1 MVCFLPPTLPV
12 SPTTQPESISTAAI
26 PMPTR
31 KERCS
36 TFITHEYEKMV
47 ISGEKRLVGVTVEV
61 EQVEKDISLENLGNS
76 VPGGVK
82 EKDERKKVRV
92 CRECLNVVL

>member
-1 MVCFLPPTLPV
+1 
-12 SPTTQPESISTAAI
+12 
-26 PMPTR
+26 MPTR
-31 KERCS
+31 RERCS
-36 TFITHEYEKMV
+36 TFITHEYEKMI

-61 EQVEKDISLENLGNS
+61 EQVERDLLLENLGNTIPGG
-76 VPGGVK
+76 VGGVK

>member
-1 MVCFLPPTLPV
+1 
-12 SPTTQPESISTAAI
+12 
-26 PMPTR
+26 MPTR